1 MERYRTCFHRPV
13 VASKQNIERWR
24 AAGSLT
30 AEQRAEAL
38 WRERLE
44 AHVPPPIDADV
55 EREVDAYI
63 AARTLEL
70 S

>member
-1 MERYRTCFHRPV
+1 MTRFRTCFHRPV

-30 AEQRAEAL
+30 AEQRAEVV
-38 WRERLE
+38 WRARLE
-44 AHVPPPIDADV
+44 EHVPPPIDAGV
-55 EREVDAYI
+55 ERDVDAYI

-70 S
+70 G